1 MSCSSCSPQ
10 NNEYGASPSVIQ
22 WKVVRGDTATLKI
35 EFFTPDEVSKF
46 DTTGWTYEA
55 TAYDTDGSVLNTLDV
70 QAAPGYVLITAH
82 PQMTEDWGSGYKSVV
97 KELPFDLEVTI
108 PGTPENKIWT
118 PVLGNI
124 CVLGD
129 VSPGGLGL

>member
-1 MSCSSCSPQ
+1 MSCSSCSPTIHG
-10 NNEYGASPSVIQ
+10 YGAKPASVQ

-35 EFFTPDEVSKF
+35 EFFEKDEVTYV

-55 TAYDTDGSVLNTLDV
+55 TAYDMDGSVLNTLNI
-70 QAAPGYVLITAH
+70 QGGNGYAVISVS
-82 PQMTEDWGSGYKSVV
+82 PEMTEDWGSGYKSVV

-108 PGTPENKIWT
+108 PGTPENTIWT
-118 PVLGNI
+118 PVIGNI

-129 VSPGGLGL
+129 VSPGGL

>member
-1 MSCSSCSPQ
+1 MSCSSCSPTI
-10 NNEYGASPSVIQ
+10 NGYGAKPASIQ
-22 WKVVRGDTATLKI
+22 WKIVRGDTATLKI
-35 EFFTPDEVSKF
+35 EFYEKDEV
-46 DTTGWTYEA
+46 TYINTAGWTYEA

-70 QAAPGYVLITAH
+70 QGGAGYALITAH
-82 PQMTEDWGSGYKSVV
+82 PEMTEDWGSGYKSVV

-118 PVLGNI
+118 PVIGNI

-129 VSPGGLGL
+129 VSPGGL

>member
-1 MSCSSCSPQ
+1 MSCHSCSPSTHS
-10 NNEYGASPSVIQ
+10 YGAKPANIQ
-22 WKVVRGDTATLKI
+22 WKIVRGDTATLKV
-35 EFFTPDEVSKF
+35 EFYEKDEVTYL

-55 TAYDTDGSVLNTLDV
+55 TAYDVDGSTLSTLDV
-70 QAAPGYVLITAH
+70 QGEDGWVSITAH
-82 PQMTEDWGSGYKSVV
+82 PEMTEDWGSGYKSVV

-118 PVLGNI
+118 PVVGNI

-129 VSPGGLGL
+129 VSPGGL